1 VAGACP
7 QISQKN
13 ILNLHLNFLQDTMK
27 NNPKRYTVT
36 AALIYANGPIHIGHL
51 AGCYLPADIYVRYL
65 RLKGK
70 DVAFISGTDE
80 HGVPITIKAKKEGT
94 TPQAVVDKYYGI
106 IKDSFEQFGI
116 SFDIYSRTSSPVH
129 HKTSQDF
136 FTTLN
141 DKGYFD
147 EVVTEQYFDETAQ
160 QFLADRYIVG
170 ECPVCHNEGAY
181 GDQCEKCGS
190 SLSPTELINP
200 KSTISGAKPVMKET
214 KNWYLPLDRMQPDIE
229 KYVNSH
235 PEWKPNV
242 FGQCQSW
249 LKQGLQPRAMTRDL
263 DWGVKVPVEG
273 ADGKVLYVWFDAPI
287 GYISMTKEWAMQT
300 GKNWED
306 YWKSEDTKL
315 VHFIGKDN
323 IVFHCI
329 IFPAMLMAEG
339 SFILADNVPANEF
352 MNLEN
357 DKISTSR
364 NWAVWLHEYLEEF
377 PGKQDVLRYALAANA
392 PESKDNDFTWK
403 DFQTKNNSELV
414 GIFGNFVNRT
424 VVLTQKFYDGKVP
437 ARNELLEVDELTLK
451 ALAELPCQ
459 VSDAM
464 KNYKFRDALAGMMEI
479 ARLGNKYLAETEPW
493 KAIKVDEERVKT
505 IMNIAMQITATLAV
519 VAEPFLPF
527 TSQKLYEQLR
537 MSEWSLKGES
547 GKAEWRDAG
556 NADLVPVG
564 LTIGEGTLLFE
575 KIEDETINNQVQ
587 KLLDAKRMNELEGK
601 TVTPIKENIQ
611 FDDFAK
617 LDLRIGTIL
626 EAEPVKKSKKLLKF
640 LIDDGLEKRTIL
652 SGIAEHFNPEE
663 MVGKQVTF
671 VANLAPRL
679 MMGIE
684 SQGMILMAE
693 DKDGSLALLQPHK
706 EVWSGAGV
714 S

>member
-1 VAGACP
+1 M
-7 QISQKN
+7 
-13 ILNLHLNFLQDTMK
+13 LNLHLNFLRDKMN

-94 TPQAVVDKYYGI
+94 TPQGVVDKYYCI

-116 SFDIYSRTSSPVH
+116 SFDIYSRTSNPVH
-129 HKTSQDF
+129 HETSQEF

-141 DKGYFD
+141 NKGYFD

-170 ECPVCHNEGAY
+170 ECPVCHNDGAY

-200 KSTISGAKPVMKET
+200 KSTISGAKPVMKAT
-214 KNWYLPLDRMQPDIE
+214 KNWYLPLDRMQPEIE

-263 DWGVKVPVEG
+263 DWGVKVPLED
-273 ADGKVLYVWFDAPI
+273 AEGKVLYVWFDAPI
-287 GYISMTKEWAMQT
+287 GYISMTKEWAAAT

-437 ARNELLEVDELTLK
+437 ARGELQEVDKQALEALK
-451 ALAELPCQ
+451 QLPCD

-464 KNYKFRDALAGMMEI
+464 KNYKFRDALASMMEI

-493 KAIKVDEERVKT
+493 KAIKEDPERVKT
-505 IMNIAMQITATLAV
+505 IMNIAMQITATLAI

-527 TSQKLYEQLR
+527 TSQKLYDQLKL
-537 MSEWSLKGES
+537 SGWNLHGSKHEWI
-547 GKAEWRDAG
+547 DAG
-556 NADLVPVG
+556 NADLVPFG
-564 LTIGEGTLLFE
+564 LEIGSGALLFE
-575 KIEDETINNQVQ
+575 KIEDETIDKQVQ

-601 TVTPIKENIQ
+601 TVAPLKENIQ

-617 LDLRIGTIL
+617 LDIRIGTIL
-626 EAEPVKKSKKLLKF
+626 EAEAVKKSKKLLKF

-652 SGIAEHFNPEE
+652 SGIAEHFTPEE
-663 MVGKQVTF
+663 MIGRQVTF
-671 VANLAPRL
+671 IANLAPRM

-706 EVWSGAGV
+706 EVWNGAGV